1 MRILLS
7 FRPGALPGERPA
19 PGRNTLPPLYV
30 VVSVELTLVGRV
42 AVVTGASSGI
52 GEATARELAGRGA
65 SVVLASRA
73 VDRLGGLR
81 REISASGGT
90 ALVVETDVSDRS
102 SVEAMVWRAVGEF
115 GSLDVLVNNAGLGL
129 SGRISEV
136 RAEDVR
142 HVFEVNTVGPLN
154 CIQAVLP
161 HMGEGGRIINVSSV
175 VGKRAIPKVGAY
187 CATKSALDALS
198 DALRVEIDERKIT
211 VTSVYPGT
219 TRTSFRENSRRTK
232 SEKRGW
238 RPKGVT
244 PDKVAVKIADAAEKG
259 PRDVY
264 VTLPDRLFV
273 AGVTL
278 FPGLADRVLSSWAK
292 D

>member
-1 MRILLS
+1 V
-7 FRPGALPGERPA
+7 ERTSS
-19 PGRNTLPPLYV
+19 GK
-30 VVSVELTLVGRV
+30 V

-52 GEATARELAGRGA
+52 GEATARELAARGA
-65 SVVLASRA
+65 SVVLAARA
-73 VDRLGGLR
+73 VDRLEGLR
-81 REISASGGT
+81 REISASGGV
-90 ALVVETDVSDRS
+90 ALSVETDVSDRS
-102 SVEAMVWRAVGEF
+102 SVEAMMRRAVGEF

-136 RAEDVR
+136 RAEDLR

-154 CIQAVLP
+154 CIQAALP
-161 HMGEGGRIINVSSV
+161 HMGEGGRIVNVSSV

-187 CATKSALDALS
+187 CATKSALNALS
-198 DALRVEIDERKIT
+198 DALRVEVAGRQIT

-219 TRTSFRENSRRTK
+219 TSTSFRENSRRTK

-238 RPKGVT
+238 RPKGVG
-244 PDKVAVKIADAAEKG
+244 PDRVAEKIADAVEKA

-264 VTLPDRLFV
+264 VTLADRLFI

-278 FPGLADRVLSSWAK
+278 FPGLADRVLRLWVE

>member
-1 MRILLS
+1 M
-7 FRPGALPGERPA
+7 
-19 PGRNTLPPLYV
+19 
-30 VVSVELTLVGRV
+30 ELTLRGKV

-52 GEATARELAGRGA
+52 GEATARELAARGA
-65 SVVLASRA
+65 PVVLASRD
-73 VDRLGGLR
+73 VDRLETLR
-81 REISASGGT
+81 LGISASGGL
-90 ALVVETDVSDRS
+90 ALAVETDVSERG
-102 SVEAMVWRAVGEF
+102 SVEAMVRRAVGEF

-142 HVFEVNTVGPLN
+142 HVFEVNAVGPLN
-154 CIQAVLP
+154 CIQAALP
-161 HMGEGGRIINVSSV
+161 HMGEGGRIVNVSSV

-187 CATKSALDALS
+187 CATKSALNTLS
-198 DALRVEIDERKIT
+198 DALRVEIASRKIT

-244 PDKVAVKIADAAEKG
+244 PDRVAEKIADAAERG

-264 VTLPDRLFV
+264 VTLSDRLFV

-278 FPGLADRVLSSWAK
+278 FPGLADRVLRLWVR

>member
-1 MRILLS
+1 LS
-7 FRPGALPGERPA
+7 GK
-19 PGRNTLPPLYV
+19 
-30 VVSVELTLVGRV
+30 V

-52 GEATARELAGRGA
+52 GEATARELAARGA

-73 VDRLGGLR
+73 LERLEGLR
-81 REISASGGT
+81 REISASGGA
-90 ALVVETDVSDRS
+90 ALVVETDVSERS

-136 RAEDVR
+136 RAGDLR
-142 HVFEVNTVGPLN
+142 HVFEVNSVGPLN
-154 CIQAVLP
+154 CIQASLP

-187 CATKSALDALS
+187 CATKSALNALS
-198 DALRVEIDERKIT
+198 DALRVEVAARKIT

-232 SEKRGW
+232 SERRGW

-244 PDKVAVKIADAAEKG
+244 PDKVAMKIADAAEKG

-264 VTLPDRLFV
+264 VTLSDRLFV

-278 FPGLADRVLSSWAK
+278 SPELADRVLGLLVR

>member
-1 MRILLS
+1 MDQ
-7 FRPGALPGERPA
+7 
-19 PGRNTLPPLYV
+19 TLR
-30 VVSVELTLVGRV
+30 GKV

-52 GEATARELAGRGA
+52 GEATARELAARGA

-73 VDRLGGLR
+73 VDRLEALR
-81 REISASGGT
+81 RGISASGGL
-90 ALVVETDVSDRS
+90 AIAVETDISDRT
-102 SVEAMVWRAVGEF
+102 SVGAMFRRAVGEF

-136 RAEDVR
+136 RAEDLR
-142 HVFEVNTVGPLN
+142 HVFEVNTVGPLT
-154 CIQAVLP
+154 CIQAAVP

-187 CATKSALDALS
+187 CATKSALNALT
-198 DALRVEIDERKIT
+198 DALRVEVAARGIS

-219 TRTSFRENSRRTK
+219 TRTAFRENSRRTK

-244 PDKVAVKIADAAEKG
+244 PDRVAEKVANAAEKG

-264 VTLPDRLFV
+264 VTLSDRLFV

-278 FPGLADRVLSSWAK
+278 FPALADRVLRLWVE